1 MFKRA
6 VITDEI
12 SQDFDLA
19 ISIAKSYRLDG
30 VELRSVWEKNPHELT
45 TTEIN
50 YIQAKVAE
58 DQLQVPCL
66 AAPLFKCRLDSETDY
81 REHLQ
86 ILEQTINVAHIL
98 GSKLIRG
105 FTFWDEGDFNTNL
118 PRIIAKLTSIEPIL
132 RQNNITLV
140 IESDPA
146 TSANS
151 SQKLGM
157 VLTEINSDFIK
168 ALWDPGNNLYVA
180 DAERPFP
187 EGYQRLKPHIAHIH
201 VKDIQLDPSTGKA
214 DGCALGQGIVGF
226 QEIFK
231 TLTHHQ
237 YQGWL
242 SLETHYRVHTTLSE
256 ELLALPKGS
265 SFSLGGEAAT
275 RECLEN
281 WNTMLRL

>member
-6 VITDEI
+6 VVTDEI

-19 ISIAKSYRLDG
+19 ISIAKSYQLDG
-30 VELRSVWEKNPHELT
+30 VELRSAWEKNPHELT
-45 TTEIN
+45 ATEIN
-50 YIQAKVAE
+50 HLKVKVAE
-58 DQLQVPCL
+58 NQLQVPCL
-66 AAPLFKCRLDSETDY
+66 AAPLFKCRLHSVTEY

-86 ILEQTINVAHIL
+86 ILERTIQVAHAL

-105 FTFWDEGDFNTNL
+105 FTFWDEGDFNANL
-118 PRIIAKLTSIEPIL
+118 PRIIAKITSIEPIL
-132 RQNNITLV
+132 RQNDITLV

-157 VLTEINSDFIK
+157 VLANINSDFIK

-201 VKDIQLDPSTGKA
+201 VKDIQLDPTTGKA
-214 DGCALGQGIVGF
+214 DGCALGHGIVGF
-226 QEIFK
+226 QEIFE
-231 TLTHHQ
+231 TLAHHQ
-237 YQGWL
+237 YRGWL
-242 SLETHYRVHTTLSE
+242 SLETHYRIHNKISE

-265 SFSLGGEAAT
+265 AFSLGGEAAT
-275 RECLEN
+275 RQCLDN
-281 WNTMLRL
+281 WHTMFRL